1 MQKLAYPSHQII
13 ISYKFIRKNS
23 WATTKI
29 PRLKKKRYAS
39 LKVNSDQSKAYFE
52 IGKHALLRNKLQG
65 VTSERNETPM
75 A

>member
-1 MQKLAYPSHQII
+1 MGHDEDSKV
-13 ISYKFIRKNS
+13 
-23 WATTKI
+23 
-29 PRLKKKRYAS
+29 KKKRYAS

-65 VTSERNETPM
+65 VTSERNETRM